1 MSLPD
6 HELQERLLELKGDLM
21 PGRKYKK
28 RHLKELS
35 ASERTAI
42 VHRSLIGLE
51 HRPDL
56 AKEYRVSRDLI

>member
-1 MSLPD
+1 
-6 HELQERLLELKGDLM
+6 M
-21 PGRKYKK
+21 PGRSYKK

-56 AKEYRVSRDLI
+56 AKEYRVSCDLIQKLVARVRERPSALRELHE